1 MAKRTQEQ
9 LLADIAKPKVLELLK
24 KVCNKKLE
32 QLGSDYPDRETQ
44 TWAVQLEE
52 AKAYL
57 ADNTVDTPFI
67 LAALREGETVQD
79 YAQLIVANNAA
90 WSNFAGSIVK
100 LRRDFE
106 RLIEN
111 ASTFQELEQLEAQL
125 KAL

>member
-9 LLADIAKPKVLELLK
+9 LLADIAKPKVLKILK
-24 KVCNKKLE
+24 DVCNKKLE

-57 ADNTVDTPFI
+57 ADNTTQTPFI

-79 YAQLIVANNAA
+79 YAQLIVANNTA

-100 LRRDFE
+100 LRRDYE
-106 RLIEN
+106 RLIKN
-111 ASTFQELEQLEAQL
+111 ASTFQELEQIKAQL